1 MLTQSPPW
9 PAHDLETVTMF
20 SRWGAFV
27 YRFRRPIAILAV
39 VLAVASTTLAS
50 QVTGALSAGGWTD
63 PDSESAAV
71 TQRLG
76 DEFGAGG
83 GSIVALFKGAA
94 GDDARS
100 DEFQAAI
107 TGSLDRLVAD
117 ERVDGLVGWAETRDD
132 RFVSTDGTSAY
143 VVVRLAITDEA
154 AVDEMKEL
162 RTLIDQPTGL
172 TLLLTGVAPATQD
185 QAEQSEKELV
195 QAETVSFPF
204 AALILILVFASLLAA
219 GLPLVVAAL
228 AIPTTLG
235 GVFLAAQVTE
245 LSIYVQNVATML
257 GLALAIDYSLFMV
270 SRFREELRK
279 GRDVA
284 TAVEIT
290 VATSGK
296 AVTFSG
302 LAVAVG
308 LSGLLLFEPTALRSF
323 GIGGALTVAAS
334 VFFAL
339 TFLPAVLGMLGPRV
353 NSLSVAGLLDRIR
366 RALGRPVGEASIVAR
381 ESRWE
386 RMAHAVMAR
395 PFAVLIPTLAFLLL
409 LGTPFLRLSQGIPD
423 ASVLPPGIESREAAV
438 ALSNDF
444 RAGETSPIVVLA
456 TVDGSPTDEANIQ
469 RILDLNAEIDAVP
482 DIDRVEGPFAGLKD
496 PTTGADLDAAGIAAL
511 FAAPRDQLPPEL
523 AAGLTRLEDA
533 YLRGSTVR
541 LDAISPLAPLSPA
554 GTEVVPLVRAVAV
567 DGVTTQVGGL
577 AADGR
582 DFMVSQSATIPY
594 AIGLTLGASALILFL
609 LFGSVVI
616 PIKAVIMT
624 LLSITASFGALV
636 FIFQDGNFAD
646 ILDFESPGFTIAGNP
661 IIMFSVL
668 FGLSMDY
675 EVLLLSRIQEAYR
688 RTADNTASVAEGLAK
703 TAGVITGAALI
714 MVAVFSAFALA
725 DSITIK
731 SIGVGM
737 AIAVAIDATI
747 VRVLL
752 VPATMRLMGRWNWW
766 APGPL
771 GRLAD
776 RLGFNHVEDEVPAAT
791 TPAPSATPAG

>member
-1 MLTQSPPW
+1 
-9 PAHDLETVTMF
+9 MF

-71 TQRLG
+71 TRRLG

-100 DEFQAAI
+100 DEFQTAI
-107 TGSLDRLVAD
+107 TASLARLVAD

-162 RTLIDQPTGL
+162 RTLIDQPTDL

-185 QAEQSEKELV
+185 QAEQSEKELI

-235 GVFLAAQVTE
+235 GVYVAAQVTE

-366 RALGRPVGEASIVAR
+366 RAIGRPVGEASVRAR

-456 TVDGSPTDEANIQ
+456 TVDGSPTDEANVQ
-469 RILDLNAEIDAVP
+469 RILDLSAEIDAVP
-482 DIDRVEGPFAGLKD
+482 DVDRVEGPFAGLKD
-496 PTTGADLDAAGIAAL
+496 PTSGADLDAAAISAL
-511 FAAPRDQLPPEL
+511 FNSPRDQVPPEM
-523 AAGLTRLEDA
+523 AAGLARLEDA
-533 YLRGSTVR
+533 YLRGETVR

-567 DGVTTQVGGL
+567 DGVETQIGGL

-582 DFMVSQSATIPY
+582 DFMVSQSTTIPW
-594 AIGLTLGASALILFL
+594 AIALTLGASALILFL

-636 FIFQDGNFAD
+636 FIFQDGNFSD
-646 ILDFESPGFTIAGNP
+646 ILNFETPGFTIAGNP

-688 RTADNTASVAEGLAK
+688 RTGDNTASVAEGLAK

-737 AIAVAIDATI
+737 AIAVLIDATI

-776 RLGFNHVEDEVPAAT
+776 RLGFNHVEDEVPTAA

>member
-1 MLTQSPPW
+1 
-9 PAHDLETVTMF
+9 MF

-71 TQRLG
+71 TRRLG

-100 DEFQAAI
+100 DEFQTAI
-107 TGSLDRLVAD
+107 TASLARLVAD

-162 RTLIDQPTGL
+162 RTLIDQPTDL

-185 QAEQSEKELV
+185 QAEQSEKELI

-235 GVFLAAQVTE
+235 GVYLAAQVTE

-366 RALGRPVGEASIVAR
+366 RAIGRPVGEASVRAR

-456 TVDGSPTDEANIQ
+456 TVDGSPTDEANVQ
-469 RILDLNAEIDAVP
+469 RILDLSAEIDAVP
-482 DIDRVEGPFAGLKD
+482 DVDRVEGPFAGLKD
-496 PTTGADLDAAGIAAL
+496 PTSGADLDAAAISAL
-511 FAAPRDQLPPEL
+511 FNSPRDQVPPEV

-533 YLRGSTVR
+533 YLRGETVR

-554 GTEVVPLVRAVAV
+554 GTEVVPLVRGVAV
-567 DGVTTQVGGL
+567 DGVETQVGGL

-582 DFMVSQSATIPY
+582 DFMVSQSTTIPW
-594 AIGLTLGASALILFL
+594 AIALTLGASALILFL

-636 FIFQDGNFAD
+636 FIFQDGNFSD
-646 ILDFESPGFTIAGNP
+646 ILNFETPGFTIAGNP

-688 RTADNTASVAEGLAK
+688 RTGDNTASVAEGLAK

-737 AIAVAIDATI
+737 AIAVLIDATI

-776 RLGFNHVEDEVPAAT
+776 RLGFNHVEDEVPTAA